1 MALCGSNR
9 VMAWSIKGDVK
20 KILLPRPEGGEI
32 SATSSPSQLWKA
44 LVWGSCPGIG
54 FALFHLSGCI
64 FTSSD
69 DADRFVKLSKPC
81 GCMVSTM
88 GLSEARGPSA
98 FSGYPRG
105 HRGYAETGCHRH
117 RVVYRPLSYS
127 PSNLSISTDWPPPE
141 KITGDGGLFTR
152 DAQAACDFS
161 FSASKFSPF
170 FQRVSVIAAIL
181 RASVRRAIVGLM
193 PLASAA

>member
-1 MALCGSNR
+1 
-9 VMAWSIKGDVK
+9 
-20 KILLPRPEGGEI
+20 
-32 SATSSPSQLWKA
+32 
-44 LVWGSCPGIG
+44 
-54 FALFHLSGCI
+54 
-64 FTSSD
+64 
-69 DADRFVKLSKPC
+69 
-81 GCMVSTM
+81 M

-105 HRGYAETGCHRH
+105 HRGYTETGCHRH
-117 RVVYRPLSYS
+117 RAVYRPLSYS
-127 PSNLSISTDWPPPE
+127 PSNPSVSRTDRPPPARDHRRW
-141 KITGDGGLFTR
+141 KGLFTR

-193 PLASAA
+193 PFSQRSLIEVL